1 MSSSPGIKIAALAG
15 VVALVIVLYARSGH
29 QPPPGDSEQAT
40 AGDTS
45 PARQQ
50 VEQRL
55 KQLSAAHDRTTQER
69 QSAAGA
75 VPGGQIDAR
84 GAVAPNLKRVPAQR
98 PNGPAASNPSD
109 PGEASA
115 ADLDVDPDD
124 IPALKAIALKDTDPE
139 RRLAAVTMLG
149 ASEDPA
155 VVPTLAQAL
164 SDEDDE
170 VRMAAIQALS
180 DFTGDAPID
189 LLSKVVVDDP
199 SADNRYEALEV
210 LSDLGGERAATA
222 IQKALNDPDEDVRSL
237 AEGMLDME
245 DTYQDEPQ
253 NAADAPTPATQQAPT
268 P

>member
-1 MSSSPGIKIAALAG
+1 MSSSSGIKIAAAAG
-15 VVALVIVLYARSGH
+15 VALAIVLYARSGH
-29 QPPPGDSEQAT
+29 QPPGNPEQAVT
-40 AGDTS
+40 NDSSA
-45 PARQQ
+45 ARQQ

-55 KQLSAAHDRTTQER
+55 QQLHAAHDRTSRQR
-69 QSAAGA
+69 QSDAG
-75 VPGGQIDAR
+75 GKLEAR
-84 GAVAPNLKRVPAQR
+84 AGVAPNPNRVPPQR
-98 PNGPAASNPSD
+98 LGAPAAPNAPD
-109 PGEASA
+109 TGEVGAG
-115 ADLDVDPDD
+115 DLEVDPDD
-124 IPALKAIALKDTDPE
+124 IPALKTIALKDTDPE

-155 VVPTLAQAL
+155 VLPTLAQAL

-170 VRMAAIQALS
+170 VRMAAIQSLS

-210 LSDLGGERAATA
+210 LSDLGGERAASA

-253 NAADAPTPATQQAPT
+253 NAAAVPTPAQQPPPAP
-268 P
+268 

>member
-1 MSSSPGIKIAALAG
+1 MSSSLGVKIAAAAC
-15 VVALVIVLYARSGH
+15 VALAIVLYARSGH
-29 QPPPGDSEQAT
+29 QPERNPEPAATSDSSA
-40 AGDTS
+40 
-45 PARQQ
+45 ARQQ

-55 KQLSAAHDRTTQER
+55 KQLDAAHDRTGRQL
-69 QSAAGA
+69 QSAAGG
-75 VPGGQIDAR
+75 VIDAPAGVTPHPNR
-84 GAVAPNLKRVPAQR
+84 AASQRLGAPAAPNAP
-98 PNGPAASNPSD
+98 D
-109 PGEASA
+109 GETGAG
-115 ADLDVDPDD
+115 DLDVDPDD
-124 IPALKAIALKDTDPE
+124 IPALKTIALRDTDPE

-149 ASEDPA
+149 ASEDPT

-170 VRMAAIQALS
+170 VRMAAIQSLS

-199 SADNRYEALEV
+199 SADNRYEALEA
-210 LSDLGGERAATA
+210 LSDLGGERATSA

-253 NAADAPTPATQQAPT
+253 NAAAAPTPAP
-268 P
+268 